1 MNILG
6 FFIIL
11 SALVITGWWVLS
23 NHKYKGWAVTVCILA
38 LFAGTL
44 MLLQDRVVEVSLKGV
59 GTIKA
64 AAEKA
69 ITDAA
74 AIADVKKRVEA
85 QSVTVDLV
93 AKSASEAKSLVTE
106 LKKKS
111 KKTKQELARLDK
123 TMNKASSTLE
133 TMEKTAEL
141 ATTILSAQTD
151 DWGAFSQL
159 QTWSEDKSYPF
170 RQIVASAYVKVR
182 LSYAERI
189 TSPGYLNIIWNDGID
204 PSALSLTELE
214 KAYTT
219 LNPLYHPHLVNIVW
233 KREDIP
239 KRSRM
244 EFLVQILRN
253 GESLC
258 AKYFAGKFFVS
269 GAGDNELKW
278 QPFQIEP
285 LLQWWKDNAD
295 SIKKS

>member
-6 FFIIL
+6 
-11 SALVITGWWVLS
+11 ALVITGWWVLT
-23 NHKYKGWAVTVCILA
+23 NHKNKGWAVTVCILA

-69 ITDAA
+69 TTDAA

-93 AKSASEAKSLVTE
+93 AKSASEAKSLIVE
-106 LKKKS
+106 LEKKS
-111 KKTKQELARLDK
+111 EKTKQELARLDK
-123 TMNKASSTLE
+123 TMDEANSTLE

-141 ATTILSAQTD
+141 ATTILSAQNN

-159 QTWSEDKSYPF
+159 RIWAEDKSNPL
-170 RQIVASAYVKVR
+170 RQIAGSAYVKVR
-182 LSYAERI
+182 LSYTERI
-189 TSPGYLNIIWNDGID
+189 TTPGYLTIIWDDDLD

-214 KAYTT
+214 KTYAT

-239 KRSRM
+239 KKSRM
-244 EFLVQILRN
+244 EFLIRILQN
-253 GESLC
+253 GKSLC
-258 AKYFAGKFFVS
+258 AKHFAGKCFVS
-269 GAGDNELKW
+269 GAGDKELKW

-285 LLQWWKDNAD
+285 LIKWWKDNAD
-295 SIKKS
+295 SIKRN